1 MAVNHATQDY
11 LLPCGRDVEQVWN
24 RLDEIDAG
32 RADAHELDCPHCQAT
47 RESLRVLRG
56 LTRELAED
64 DAEPSPDLTSRI
76 MSAVRAEVRR
86 RDLVPLTSPEPG
98 EVWVSDQ
105 AVAAVLRFAADSV
118 NGVRARRCRVLRT
131 ADMTDAHTVDV
142 ELSVAIAHDFDS
154 GSLDVVRERVTAA
167 AGARV
172 GLRLARLD
180 LVVEDIYD
188 A

>member
-1 MAVNHATQDY
+1 MAMNHATQDY
-11 LLPCGRDVEQVWN
+11 LLPCGRDVEQVWE
-24 RLDEIDAG
+24 RLDEVGAG
-32 RADAHELDCPHCQAT
+32 RADAHELDCPHCRAT
-47 RESLRVLRG
+47 RESLLVLRG
-56 LTRELAED
+56 LTQELAED
-64 DAEPSPDLTSRI
+64 DSEPSADLTSRI

-86 RDLVPLTSPEPG
+86 RDLVPLASPEPG

-118 NGVRARRCRVLRT
+118 TGVRARRCRVIRSP
-131 ADMTDAHTVDV
+131 DMSDGRAVDV

-154 GSLDVVRERVTAA
+154 DSLDVVRERVTAA

-180 LVVEDIYD
+180 LTVEDIYD